1 MPQLS
6 WLLRHEIANLR
17 KEAAIA
23 LGEIG
28 SPIALE
34 ALSRAESDPDP
45 EVRKS
50 ARLAVVKIEL
60 QAAQAAPPP

>member
-1 MPQLS
+1 MASALFHS
-6 WLLRHEIANLR
+6 SANLR

-28 SPIALE
+28 DAGAL
-34 ALSRAESDPDP
+34 APLAQAASDADP

-50 ARLAVVKIEL
+50 ARLAIAQI
-60 QAAQAAPPP
+60 QAAAAVKS